1 MKCKM
6 KAEAPVN
13 PTEDLEKVIKAMET
27 LFNFE
32 ELVIGENY
40 ITVSG
45 GIKSLF
51 KMKNALEKRRTR
63 TTARKI
69 LAQGVKENKIIFKL
83 SKQAAFVGIVNFVD
97 EELSSL
103 GEIEV
108 EIETANVSAFMDW
121 IAPEI

>member
-1 MKCKM
+1 M